1 MNLISC
7 KDYVENKKVELKDCV
22 SKLPFKP
29 CLAVVQVDSVAASNT
44 YVKSKKK
51 DAMELGIS
59 FVHVPID
66 SENCT
71 QEEFESILNGLNNL
85 NTVNGIIIQLPIPD
99 KYDLKKLQ
107 RCISSEKDVDGFRV
121 DSCFKPCTPKGIMD
135 WLKFNNYKFS
145 GKNAV
150 VIGRSNIVGKP
161 LVNMLIE
168 EGATVTCCN
177 SKTKDL
183 WVYTKRADLVA
194 SAIGS
199 PKFFDAYYF
208 SYMNDV
214 VIDVGINRDNF
225 GKLCGDI
232 NKDELFEAYGNGV
245 YVTPVPGGVGLLTRV
260 ALMENVIKAYEIQ
273 NKMEVKT

>member
-7 KDYVENKKVELKDCV
+7 KDYVENKKVELKDFV
-22 SKLPFKP
+22 SKLQSKP
-29 CLAVVQVDSVAASNT
+29 CLVVVQVDSVAASNT

-51 DAMELGIS
+51 DAIELGIS

-85 NTVNGIIIQLPIPD
+85 NTVNGIIIQLPIPE
-99 KYDLKKLQ
+99 KYNLLKLQ
-107 RCISSEKDVDGFRV
+107 KCISSEKDVDGFRV
-121 DSCFKPCTPKGIMD
+121 NSYFKPCTPKGIMD
-135 WLKFNNYKFS
+135 WLKFNKYEFS

-150 VIGRSNIVGKP
+150 VIGRSSIVGKP

-183 WVYTKRADLVA
+183 WVHTKRADLVV

-208 SYMNDV
+208 SYMNDI

-225 GKLCGDI
+225 GKLCGDVDRD
-232 NKDELFEAYGNGV
+232 KLFEAYGNGV
-245 YVTPVPGGVGLLTRV
+245 YVTPVPGGVGLLTRI
-260 ALMENVIKAYEIQ
+260 ALMENVIMAYKIQ
-273 NKMEVKT
+273 NESEAKT